1 MHPILSLKKRLYR
14 LRSRPIICTRRGA
27 RLELFP
33 RNWIDNRL
41 LAGAPYEDR
50 QIARCIELARDHD
63 IDMFLDIGANI
74 GLYSVLL
81 ALATEIGEMHAFE
94 PVTRNGDQ
102 MEINL
107 RLNRLDGRVRVQI
120 PLTQALAAFAEEF
133 EDSSADLVVAALI
146 LNSKLRGP
154 GLVATLSALATATR
168 EEVDMRRRIEEGRKS
183 LRRTALII
191 VGATATFAGAMAVF
205 SRDYVAPYS
214 SPLGQ
219 AMLAVVLSVFAGGLM
234 WIRSA
239 ANLRPPERFL
249 VGVDQ
254 VDSVFAGGVT
264 R

>member
-107 RLNRLDGRVRVQI
+107 RLNRLDGRVR
-120 PLTQALAAFAEEF
+120 LHRCALGAK
-133 EDSSADLVVAALI
+133 ADIARI
-146 LNSKLRGP
+146 RIDPKST
-154 GLVATLSALATATR
+154 GLSRLEGSGG
-168 EEVDMRRRIEEGRKS
+168 DRRRAFTQSEDVPVCRLDETVIAEGKRILAKIDVEGFALQVLEGMTGLLDQNSFVFQIESDPASDAAVEAFLGARGFRQIGHIES
-183 LRRTALII
+183 DLYFTNIAGDGTA
-191 VGATATFAGAMAVF
+191 
-205 SRDYVAPYS
+205 
-214 SPLGQ
+214 
-219 AMLAVVLSVFAGGLM
+219 
-234 WIRSA
+234 
-239 ANLRPPERFL
+239 
-249 VGVDQ
+249 
-254 VDSVFAGGVT
+254 
-264 R
+264 